1 MIDNFK
7 EKAARQEDITRIMTR
22 LTEIWRK
29 YPNLKLNQLLYYVN
43 CMSEVLDTE
52 FYYIDDSEFELNM
65 ERATNPGGDL
75 HREES
80 N

>member
-1 MIDNFK
+1 MIDNLK
-7 EKAARQEDITRIMTR
+7 EKAARQEDITRIMSR

-29 YPNLKLNQLLYYVN
+29 YPNLKFNQLVYYIN
-43 CMSEVLDTE
+43 CMSEVVDTD
-52 FYYIDDSEFELNM
+52 FYFITDDEFELDM

-75 HREES
+75 HKEDL

>member
-1 MIDNFK
+1 
-7 EKAARQEDITRIMTR
+7 
-22 LTEIWRK
+22 
-29 YPNLKLNQLLYYVN
+29 
-43 CMSEVLDTE
+43 MSEVLDTE

-75 HREES
+75 HKEDL